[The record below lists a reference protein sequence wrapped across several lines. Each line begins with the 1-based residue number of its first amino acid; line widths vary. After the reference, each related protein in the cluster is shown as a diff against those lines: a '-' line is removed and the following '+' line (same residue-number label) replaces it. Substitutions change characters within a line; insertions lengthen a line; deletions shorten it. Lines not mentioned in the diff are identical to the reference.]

1 MNKIGSRAED
11 LVKNRTIG
19 SVFIVAGTTIGAGML
34 AMPLAAVGI
43 GFSTI
48 MLLLVGLW
56 LLMSYTALLLVEVY
70 QYNDPHTG
78 LGSIAK
84 RYLGVGGQVVTGL
97 ALLLLMYALTTAYI
111 SGAGELL
118 SSTLS
123 SWIGHELSVTQGII
137 IFTVIGGAVVGIGT
151 TSVDIINRLL
161 FTAKVFFLIFMLIV
175 MLPHVESVNLTS
187 MPVAQ
192 GLILS
197 AIPVI
202 FTSFGFHGSV
212 PSIVSYMNGDIKK
225 LRIIFIAGSAIP
237 LIAYVLWQIATLGAI
252 PTNTFMGIMA
262 QQSGLNG
269 LLTAIRDVVATP
281 RVNIAVNLF
290 AALALATSFLGVAL
304 GLFDYLADLF
314 KRSNRATG
322 RMQSSLLT
330 FIPPLLCALYFP
342 NFVQALAYA
351 AIALSILALLLPTL
365 LVWKV
370 RQAQHDT
377 DKYQVKGG
385 KGALAVVF
393 TCGLVVIGIQ
403 IAITF
408 GLLPQVG

>member
-1 MNKIGSRAED
+1 M
-11 LVKNRTIG
+11 KNRTIG

-43 GFSTI
+43 GFSTM

-84 RYLGVGGQVVTGL
+84 RYLGIGGQVITGL

-118 SSTLS
+118 SATLS
-123 SWIGHELSVTQGII
+123 SWVGHELSVTQGII

-151 TSVDIINRLL
+151 TSVDLINRLL

-187 MPVAQ
+187 MPVAY

-225 LRIIFIAGSAIP
+225 LRIIFIIGSAIP
-237 LIAYVLWQIATLGAI
+237 LVAYILWQIATLGAI

-322 RMQSSLLT
+322 RVQSSLLT
-330 FIPPLLCALYFP
+330 FVPPLVCALYFP

-351 AIALSILALLLPTL
+351 AIALSILALLLPAL

-370 RQAQHDT
+370 RQEQNGA
-377 DKYQVKGG
+377 DKYKVKGG
-385 KGALAVVF
+385 KGALSIVF
-393 TCGLVVIGIQ
+393 ICGLIVIGIQ

>member
-1 MNKIGSRAED
+1 
-11 LVKNRTIG
+11 
-19 SVFIVAGTTIGAGML
+19 ML

-43 GFSTI
+43 GFSTM

-84 RYLGVGGQVVTGL
+84 RYLGVGGQVITGL

-118 SSTLS
+118 SATLS

-151 TSVDIINRLL
+151 TSVDMINRLL
-161 FTAKVFFLIFMLIV
+161 FTAKVFFLIFMLVV

-192 GLILS
+192 GLILA

-225 LRIIFIAGSAIP
+225 LRIIFVVGSAIP
-237 LIAYVLWQIATLGAI
+237 LVAYILWQIATLGAI

-330 FIPPLLCALYFP
+330 FVPPLVCALYFP

-351 AIALSILALLLPTL
+351 AIALSILALLLPAL

-370 RQAQHDT
+370 RQEQNGT
-377 DKYQVKGG
+377 DKYKVKGG
-385 KGALAVVF
+385 KGALGIVF

-403 IAITF
+403 VAITF

>member
-1 MNKIGSRAED
+1 M
-11 LVKNRTIG
+11 KNRTIG

-43 GFSTI
+43 GFSTM
-48 MLLLVGLW
+48 MLLLIGLW

-84 RYLGVGGQVVTGL
+84 RYLGVGGQVITGL

-118 SSTLS
+118 SATLS
-123 SWIGHELSVTQGII
+123 SWIDHELSVTQGII

-151 TSVDIINRLL
+151 TSVDMINRLL
-161 FTAKVFFLIFMLIV
+161 FTAKVFFLIFMLVV

-192 GLILS
+192 GLILA

-225 LRIIFIAGSAIP
+225 LRIIFIIGSAIP
-237 LIAYVLWQIATLGAI
+237 LVAYILWQIATLGAI

-314 KRSNRATG
+314 KRNNRATG

-330 FIPPLLCALYFP
+330 FVPPLVCALYFP

-351 AIALSILALLLPTL
+351 AIALSILALLLPAL

-370 RQAQHDT
+370 RQEQNGA
-377 DKYQVKGG
+377 DKYKVKGG
-385 KGALAVVF
+385 KGALGIVF